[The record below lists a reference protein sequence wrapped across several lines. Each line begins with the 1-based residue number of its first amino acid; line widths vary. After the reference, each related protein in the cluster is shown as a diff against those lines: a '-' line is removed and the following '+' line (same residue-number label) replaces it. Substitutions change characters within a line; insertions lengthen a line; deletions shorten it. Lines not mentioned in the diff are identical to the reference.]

1 MMMDLLQL
9 ELGGSK
15 ETALGSERGLLMIL
29 MKPSSTTAPITKSTC
44 ALILTT
50 EKSTQVDIPVSGTGK
65 HMESVTT

>member
-1 MMMDLLQL
+1 MDLPQL

-15 ETALGSERGLLMIL
+15 VTALGLEPGPLMNLI
-29 MKPSSTTAPITKSTC
+29 KPSSMTALITKSTC